1 MKTLL
6 AAALAGAVFG
16 IGLVVSQM
24 VNPAKVQ
31 AFLDVAGAWD
41 PSLALVMGGGA
52 GLTALAFPWV
62 LRRSRPVLDARFHLP
77 TLTRLDAPLLVGA
90 AIFGMGW
97 ALAGYCPGPVLV
109 ALTFGIAEPWW
120 FVGALLAGSVAGK
133 WGQELFAA
141 RA

>member
-1 MKTLL
+1 MKTVL

-16 IGLVVSQM
+16 IGLVVAQM
-24 VNPAKVQ
+24 VNPAKVM

-62 LRRSRPVLDARFHLP
+62 LRRGRPVLDARFHLP

-97 ALAGYCPGPVLV
+97 ALAGYCPGPALV
-109 ALTFGIAEPWW
+109 ALTFGTVEPWW
-120 FVGALLAGSVAGK
+120 FVGAMLAGSLAGK
-133 WGQELFAA
+133 WAQELLFN
-141 RA
+141 RT